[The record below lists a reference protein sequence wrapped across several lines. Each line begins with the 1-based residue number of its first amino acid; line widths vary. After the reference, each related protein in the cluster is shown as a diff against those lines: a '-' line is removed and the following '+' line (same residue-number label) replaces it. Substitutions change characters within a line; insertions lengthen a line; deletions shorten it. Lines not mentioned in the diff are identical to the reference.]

1 MTEYFRP
8 IINSDLSIPDNAE
21 VMQGTR
27 FWFTHAEKLARNTEP
42 QIVLAKNIPNNILQN
57 IINERVN
64 VCGLSFD
71 VPRVMGI
78 LNVTP
83 DSFSDGGKYS
93 SVERAEK
100 HLKSMIFDGADIIDI
115 GGESTRPGAVEV
127 EFSEEISRVIPI
139 IEKMA
144 KEISVPISVDT
155 RKSEVARLAVFN
167 GAALVND
174 VSGLTFD
181 RKMSD
186 FCIKK
191 NIPICIMH
199 SQGLPKTMQDKP
211 TYQDVCLD
219 IYDFLSEQIE
229 KLVKSGMKRKN
240 IVIDPGIGFGKTLK
254 HNVDLLRRISLFH
267 GLGVPILIGV
277 SRKKF
282 IKTIAGL
289 EENEDRV
296 SGSVSVALFAR
307 SQGVQIFRVHDVKE
321 TVQAMKLWHSV

>member
-8 IINSDLSIPDNAE
+8 IINSDPSIPDNAQ

-27 FWFTHAEKLARNTEP
+27 FWFTHAEKLARNTKP

-93 SVERAEK
+93 SVERAEE

-127 EFSEEISRVIPI
+127 EISEEISRVIPI
-139 IEKMA
+139 IEKIA

-186 FCIKK
+186 FCIKQ

-229 KLVKSGMKRKN
+229 KLVKSGMQRKN
-240 IVIDPGIGFGKTLK
+240 IIIDPGVGFGKTLK

-296 SGSVSVALFAR
+296 SGSVSAALFAR

>member
-8 IINSDLSIPDNAE
+8 IINSDLSIPDNAQ

-100 HLKSMIFDGADIIDI
+100 YLKSMIFDGADIIDI

-127 EFSEEISRVIPI
+127 EISEEISRVIPI

-186 FCIKK
+186 FCIKQ